1 LKEEQIIEVARELFH
16 KFGFKKVSM
25 DEIARESGVTK
36 KTIYHYFNSK
46 EALLE
51 YFIQE
56 EIQNMKT
63 IIEEVESKNM
73 DFFDTVNDAICKLL
87 KYRKEKDFLNVI
99 SREAEWLK
107 DPILVKNLA
116 LIDTQIQNYIKSKL
130 QKAKEKGFI
139 EFTNL
144 DVTAF
149 LVYKMY
155 IALIIEWSDK
165 DKTMDE
171 QMIANSISEVIKRGL
186 RKEWFLLWKK
196 KKF

>member
-1 LKEEQIIEVARELFH
+1 MKEEQIIEVARELFH

-25 DEIARESGVTK
+25 DEIAKEAGVTK
-36 KTIYHYFNSK
+36 KTIYRYFNSK

-73 DFFDTVNDAICKLL
+73 DFFDTVNEAICKLL

-116 LIDTQIQNYIKSKL
+116 LIDTQIQNYIKNKL